1 MCEGYSYHEGC
12 KDRGAASRQNG
23 YNIDANRL
31 SVAIL
36 ARFLGERSH
45 RQNLPQIARSA
56 HEIDIT
62 TILFTVYPRGVCAG
76 LDDGMLT
83 AAEC

>member
-1 MCEGYSYHEGC
+1 MCEGCSCHEGC

-23 YNIDANRL
+23 YNIDVNRR

-36 ARFLGERSH
+36 ARFLGELSD

-62 TILFTVYPRGVCAG
+62 TILFTVHPRRVCAG

-83 AAEC
+83 TADC